1 MTTTDEGARTIAPF
15 LQRAAELDA
24 SMPKIAYYCRMH
36 AVREGLKLEQ
46 RSSEVRE
53 TLERAMDAL
62 ERAKGSLTLNEEDD
76 ELEFEN
82 FALKIF
88 AKADEADRRGS
99 RTVNTAKLYYAA
111 SVFLDV
117 LRQFEDEGELG
128 EDLASKRRYAAWRA
142 AEIVKADKEG
152 REPSAPS
159 SMEEKEDDDDAGRLT
174 KPVGNENKNATT
186 MASDEM
192 PSPPSYYPV
201 PPSVSMVSGIAPK
214 SGAPPPGVV
223 NGSQVKAASSTVPQT
238 NARASSVAGAPSR
251 APAGVAP
258 VDVDIGSIA
267 DAHRHAKI
275 AVSALGFDDVHTAI
289 ESLERALAILGNIKK

>member
-1 MTTTDEGARTIAPF
+1 MTTTDEGARAIAPF
-15 LQRAAELDA
+15 LQRAAELET

-46 RSSEVRE
+46 RSSEVKE

-62 ERAKGSLTLNEEDD
+62 ERAKGSLTLNEEND

-88 AKADEADRRGS
+88 ARADEADRRGC

-111 SVFLDV
+111 SVFLDA

-128 EDLASKRRYAAWRA
+128 EDLANKRRYAAWRA

-152 REPSAPS
+152 REPSAPP
-159 SMEEKEDDDDAGRLT
+159 SMDDEEEAGRMT
-174 KPVGNENKNATT
+174 KTTVGKENENVATT
-186 MASDEM
+186 SDEM

-223 NGSQVKAASSTVPQT
+223 NGSQVKTSSAAVAQT
-238 NARASSVAGAPSR
+238 NARATCVAGAPSR

-289 ESLERALAILGNIKK
+289 ESLERALAILGNVKK

>member
-1 MTTTDEGARTIAPF
+1 MTTKDEGARAIAPF
-15 LQRAAELDA
+15 LQRAAELET

-46 RSSEVRE
+46 RSSEVKE

-62 ERAKGSLTLNEEDD
+62 ERAKGSLTLNEEND

-88 AKADEADRRGS
+88 ARADEADRRGS

-111 SVFLDV
+111 SVFLDA

-152 REPSAPS
+152 REPSAPP
-159 SMEEKEDDDDAGRLT
+159 SMDDEEEAGRMT
-174 KPVGNENKNATT
+174 KMTVGNENENVATT
-186 MASDEM
+186 SDEM

-223 NGSQVKAASSTVPQT
+223 NGLQVKMSSAVAQT
-238 NARASSVAGAPSR
+238 NARATRIAGAPSR

>member
-1 MTTTDEGARTIAPF
+1 MTTTDEGARAIAPF
-15 LQRAAELDA
+15 LQRAAELET

-46 RSSEVRE
+46 RSSKVKE

-62 ERAKGSLTLNEEDD
+62 ERAKGSLTLNEEND

-88 AKADEADRRGS
+88 ARADEADRRGC

-111 SVFLDV
+111 SVFLDA

-128 EDLASKRRYAAWRA
+128 EDLANKRRYAAWRA

-152 REPSAPS
+152 REPSAPP
-159 SMEEKEDDDDAGRLT
+159 SMDDEEDAGRMT
-174 KPVGNENKNATT
+174 KTTVGNENENVATT
-186 MASDEM
+186 TSDEM

-223 NGSQVKAASSTVPQT
+223 NGSQVKTSSSSAVAQT
-238 NARASSVAGAPSR
+238 NARAARVAGAPSR

-289 ESLERALAILGNIKK
+289 ESLERALAILGNVKK

>member
-1 MTTTDEGARTIAPF
+1 MTTTDEGARAIAPF
-15 LQRAAELDA
+15 LQRAAELET

-46 RSSEVRE
+46 RSSQVKE

-62 ERAKGSLTLNEEDD
+62 ERAKGSLTLNEEND

-88 AKADEADRRGS
+88 ARADEADRRGS

-111 SVFLDV
+111 SVFLDA

-152 REPSAPS
+152 REPSAPP
-159 SMEEKEDDDDAGRLT
+159 SMDDEEDAGGMT
-174 KPVGNENKNATT
+174 KTTVGNENEHVATT
-186 MASDEM
+186 SDEM

-214 SGAPPPGVV
+214 SGAPPPGVA
-223 NGSQVKAASSTVPQT
+223 NGSHVKTSSAAVAQT
-238 NARASSVAGAPSR
+238 NARATRVAGAPSR

-289 ESLERALAILGNIKK
+289 ESLERALAILGNVKK

>member
-1 MTTTDEGARTIAPF
+1 MTTTDEGARAIAPF
-15 LQRAAELDA
+15 LQRAAELET

-46 RSSEVRE
+46 RSSQVKE

-62 ERAKGSLTLNEEDD
+62 ERAKGSLTLNEEND

-88 AKADEADRRGS
+88 ARADEADRRGT

-111 SVFLDV
+111 SVFLDA

-152 REPSAPS
+152 REPSAPP
-159 SMEEKEDDDDAGRLT
+159 SMDDEEDAGGMT
-174 KPVGNENKNATT
+174 KTTVGNENEHVATT
-186 MASDEM
+186 SDEM

-214 SGAPPPGVV
+214 SGAPPPGVA
-223 NGSQVKAASSTVPQT
+223 NGSHVKTSSAAVAQT
-238 NARASSVAGAPSR
+238 NARATRVAGAPSR

-289 ESLERALAILGNIKK
+289 ESLERALAILGNVKK

>member
-1 MTTTDEGARTIAPF
+1 MTTTDEGARAIAPF
-15 LQRAAELDA
+15 LQRAAELET

-46 RSSEVRE
+46 RSSQVKE
-53 TLERAMDAL
+53 TLERATDAL
-62 ERAKGSLTLNEEDD
+62 ERAKGSLTLNEEND

-88 AKADEADRRGS
+88 ARADEADRRGT

-111 SVFLDV
+111 SVFLDA

-152 REPSAPS
+152 REPSAPP
-159 SMEEKEDDDDAGRLT
+159 SMDDEEDAGGMT
-174 KPVGNENKNATT
+174 KTTVGNENEHVATT
-186 MASDEM
+186 SDEM

-223 NGSQVKAASSTVPQT
+223 NGSHVKTSSSAVVAQT
-238 NARASSVAGAPSR
+238 NARASRFAGAPSR

-258 VDVDIGSIA
+258 VDIDIGSIA

-289 ESLERALAILGNIKK
+289 ESLERALAILGNVKK

>member
-1 MTTTDEGARTIAPF
+1 
-15 LQRAAELDA
+15 
-24 SMPKIAYYCRMH
+24 MPKIAYYCRMH

-46 RSSEVRE
+46 RSSQVKE

-62 ERAKGSLTLNEEDD
+62 ERAKGSLTLNEEND

-88 AKADEADRRGS
+88 ARADEADRRGS

-111 SVFLDV
+111 SVFLDA

-152 REPSAPS
+152 REPSAPPS
-159 SMEEKEDDDDAGRLT
+159 IDDEEDAGGMT
-174 KPVGNENKNATT
+174 KTTVGNESEHVATT
-186 MASDEM
+186 SDEM

-201 PPSVSMVSGIAPK
+201 PPSVSMVSGVVPK

-223 NGSQVKAASSTVPQT
+223 NGSQVKTSSSAAVAQT
-238 NARASSVAGAPSR
+238 NARATRVAGAPSR

-258 VDVDIGSIA
+258 IDVDIGSIA

-289 ESLERALAILGNIKK
+289 ESLERALAILGNVKK

>member
-1 MTTTDEGARTIAPF
+1 MTTTDEGARAIAPF
-15 LQRAAELDA
+15 LQRAAELET

-46 RSSEVRE
+46 RSSQVKE

-152 REPSAPS
+152 REPSAPP
-159 SMEEKEDDDDAGRLT
+159 SMDDEEDAGGMT
-174 KPVGNENKNATT
+174 KTTVGNENEHVATT
-186 MASDEM
+186 SDEM

>member
-1 MTTTDEGARTIAPF
+1 MTTTDEGARAIAPF
-15 LQRAAELDA
+15 LQRAAELET

-46 RSSEVRE
+46 RSSQVKE

-62 ERAKGSLTLNEEDD
+62 ERAKGSLTLNEEND

-88 AKADEADRRGS
+88 ARADEADRRGT

-111 SVFLDV
+111 SVFLDA

-152 REPSAPS
+152 REPSAPP
-159 SMEEKEDDDDAGRLT
+159 SMDDEEDAGGMT
-174 KPVGNENKNATT
+174 KTTVGNENEHVATT
-186 MASDEM
+186 SDEM

-214 SGAPPPGVV
+214 GGAPPPGVV
-223 NGSQVKAASSTVPQT
+223 NGSHVKTSSSAAVAQT
-238 NARASSVAGAPSR
+238 NVRASRVAGAPSR

-289 ESLERALAILGNIKK
+289 ESLERALAILGNVKK

>member
-1 MTTTDEGARTIAPF
+1 MTTKDEGARAIAPF
-15 LQRAAELDA
+15 LQRAAELET

-46 RSSEVRE
+46 RSSEVKE

-62 ERAKGSLTLNEEDD
+62 ERAKGSLTLNEEND

-88 AKADEADRRGS
+88 ARADEADRRGC

-111 SVFLDV
+111 SVFLDA

-152 REPSAPS
+152 REPSAPP
-159 SMEEKEDDDDAGRLT
+159 SMDDEEEAGRMT
-174 KPVGNENKNATT
+174 KMTVGNENENVATT
-186 MASDEM
+186 SDEM

-223 NGSQVKAASSTVPQT
+223 NGSHVKTSSAVAQT
-238 NARASSVAGAPSR
+238 NARATRVAGAPSR

-289 ESLERALAILGNIKK
+289 ESLERALAILGNVKK

>member
-1 MTTTDEGARTIAPF
+1 MTTKDEGARAIAPF
-15 LQRAAELDA
+15 LQRAAELET

-46 RSSEVRE
+46 RSSEVKE

-62 ERAKGSLTLNEEDD
+62 ERAKGSLTLNEEND

-88 AKADEADRRGS
+88 ARADEADRRGS

-111 SVFLDV
+111 SVFLDA

-152 REPSAPS
+152 REPSAPP
-159 SMEEKEDDDDAGRLT
+159 SMDDEEDAGGMT
-174 KPVGNENKNATT
+174 KTTVGNENENVATT
-186 MASDEM
+186 SDEM

-223 NGSQVKAASSTVPQT
+223 NGSHVKTSSAAVAQT
-238 NARASSVAGAPSR
+238 NARATRVAGAPSR

-289 ESLERALAILGNIKK
+289 ESLERALAILGNVKK